1 MDVDTNTGR
10 GEQVTEHYLPGA
22 GTNYEG
28 KKYRKKYRKLQE
40 KLLKVDPTFKKEGTK
55 ESANNTC
62 WKRGK
67 SIIRRWQT

>member
-1 MDVDTNTGR
+1 M
-10 GEQVTEHYLPGA
+10 PGA
-22 GTNYEG
+22 GTNYER
-28 KKYRKKYRKLQE
+28 KKYRKKKKEKRRKKYRKLPE
-40 KLLKVDPTFKKEGTK
+40 KLLRLDPTFKKEGTK